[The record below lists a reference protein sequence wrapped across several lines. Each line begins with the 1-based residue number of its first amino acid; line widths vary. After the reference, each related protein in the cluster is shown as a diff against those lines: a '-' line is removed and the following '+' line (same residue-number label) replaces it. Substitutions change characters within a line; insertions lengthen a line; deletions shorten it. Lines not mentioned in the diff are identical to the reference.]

1 MDPGYVLSCTIAFIY
16 PCQCLSYKINSIFS
30 NYKLFIEYISIMI
43 YTAAKDVLLTSKIYK
58 FKKLRYS
65 LYLSGDKNISN
76 VAELFI

>member
-1 MDPGYVLSCTIAFIY
+1 
-16 PCQCLSYKINSIFS
+16 
-30 NYKLFIEYISIMI
+30 MI